1 PVQEKNYTPDEWQ
14 LRNSVKPGI
23 TGLAQATVR
32 SNTTPEERTRLD
44 LEYVKTHS
52 IYLDLKIIAMTVKQ
66 VIRKGGN

>member
-1 PVQEKNYTPDEWQ
+1 M
-14 LRNSVKPGI
+14 
-23 TGLAQATVR
+23 AQATVR